1 MRLVLVRHGQ
11 SVWNLERR
19 LQGQTMDV
27 PLTDL
32 GREQART
39 AARIVADLVPSGTPV
54 WSSDQLRAVQ
64 TSEPIGNAVDVLV
77 RPTPLLREQALGEL
91 EGRRVDELTEQPVP
105 EGVDISE
112 VCWGGGESVQQV
124 HARCLVLLD
133 ELARLGSD
141 DVVLVGH
148 GDSLRVLLGAAQ
160 GRGHR
165 DVQWRDLGNGEVV
178 VQQWT
183 P

>member
-64 TSEPIGNAVDVLV
+64 TSEPIGNAVDV
-77 RPTPLLREQALGEL
+77 
-91 EGRRVDELTEQPVP
+91 
-105 EGVDISE
+105 
-112 VCWGGGESVQQV
+112 
-124 HARCLVLLD
+124 
-133 ELARLGSD
+133 
-141 DVVLVGH
+141 
-148 GDSLRVLLGAAQ
+148 
-160 GRGHR
+160 
-165 DVQWRDLGNGEVV
+165 
-178 VQQWT
+178 
-183 P
+183 